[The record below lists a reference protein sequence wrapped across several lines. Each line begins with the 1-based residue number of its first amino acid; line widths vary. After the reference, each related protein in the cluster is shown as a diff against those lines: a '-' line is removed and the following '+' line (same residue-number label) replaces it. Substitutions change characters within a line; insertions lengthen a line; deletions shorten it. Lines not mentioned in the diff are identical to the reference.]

1 MRRSVRQVQAVIGR
15 RRLFLVTAG
24 AAVGACSTANT
35 SSSGTSGT
43 SGASGSTSG
52 GAGSCGTKGK
62 GSGLGYCVVEP
73 TEIVFPGA
81 AALAVGEATLRST
94 DDTTAAIVARDAKGF
109 YALSAIC
116 THACC
121 TVSLCG
127 AGGPAGECGTPVL
140 SPRDCGEAS
149 RATLSPSGPAFLCPC
164 HGSLFSADGTV
175 TKGPATRALPA
186 VAMRISGK
194 DVVVDLST
202 AVSVDTRVG

>member
-1 MRRSVRQVQAVIGR
+1 MIGR

-24 AAVGACSTANT
+24 AAVGACSS
-35 SSSGTSGT
+35 SSSGTPGSAGT
-43 SGASGSTSG
+43 SGG

-94 DDTTAAIVARDAKGF
+94 DDTTAAIVARDAKGL

-127 AGGPAGECGTPVL
+127 GGGAADECGSPVL

-149 RATLSPSGPAFLCPC
+149 RATLSPTGPAFLCPC
-164 HGSLFSADGTV
+164 HGSLFAADGKV

-186 VAMRISGK
+186 VALRISGK
-194 DVVVDLST
+194 DVFVDLST
-202 AVSVDTRVG
+202 AVSADTRVA

>member
-1 MRRSVRQVQAVIGR
+1 VQAVIGR
-15 RRLFLVTAG
+15 RRLFLVTAA
-24 AAVGACSTANT
+24 AAVGACSSSNT
-35 SSSGTSGT
+35 SSSGTTGS
-43 SGASGSTSG
+43 SGSAGSSG

-73 TEIVFPGA
+73 TEILFPGA

-127 AGGPAGECGTPVL
+127 AGSAAGAGECGSPVL

-149 RATLSPSGPAFLCPC
+149 RATLAANGPAFLCPC
-164 HGSLFSADGTV
+164 HGSLFAADGQV

-186 VAMRISGK
+186 VALRISGN
-194 DVVVDLST
+194 DVLVDLST
-202 AVSVDTRVG
+202 AVSALTRVG